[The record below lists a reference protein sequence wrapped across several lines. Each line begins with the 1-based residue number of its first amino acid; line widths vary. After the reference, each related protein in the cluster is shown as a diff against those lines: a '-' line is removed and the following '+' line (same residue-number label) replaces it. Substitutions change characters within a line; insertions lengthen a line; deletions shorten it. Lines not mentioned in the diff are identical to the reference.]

1 MFVFYFALQVPYRLF
16 LDVARSDTKLVSSLP
31 PYYEYLLT
39 VHTLEVELSS
49 ELLHTMDDSYEGVDW
64 ESFNDM
70 TLSDSDSGNES
81 VFEAAAED
89 CLRGMPVLG
98 PPETNLSSGYHQKAK
113 KAAYVV
119 FNGRKI
125 GVFQTW

>member
-1 MFVFYFALQVPYRLF
+1 MKRYQVSF
-16 LDVARSDTKLVSSLP
+16 LLIDEFSLTVQTVEIEPSELP
-31 PYYEYLLT
+31 PPPPPVVDT
-39 VHTLEVELSS
+39 
-49 ELLHTMDDSYEGVDW
+49 YEGIDW

-81 VFEAAAED
+81 AFEAVAEE
-89 CLRGMPVLG
+89 CLRGLPVLG
-98 PPETNLSSGYHQKAK
+98 LPETNLNGEGRGRRVKR

-119 FNGRKI
+119 FNGREM